1 MCQDPL
7 ILTTLKEEQV
17 QLFPVN
23 LQDLPKVIQTT
34 SGRAGLEHRP
44 ELDPRTQAL
53 SMDCGM
59 EAGHFLQQGLSFLLT
74 WGLEQMSPRVFLS
87 VWRRKC
93 WGLELLLLTGSP
105 QSWETKKLRT
115 RTSPLLNTL
124 STKECCFSFFS
135 RAPIRPPLN
144 TETYAIKGKPC
155 LVPEMV

>member
-1 MCQDPL
+1 MRLGADVPQGHL
-7 ILTTLKEEQV
+7 EWLKEE
-17 QLFPVN
+17 
-23 LQDLPKVIQTT
+23 
-34 SGRAGLEHRP
+34 
-44 ELDPRTQAL
+44 
-53 SMDCGM
+53 
-59 EAGHFLQQGLSFLLT
+59 
-74 WGLEQMSPRVFLS
+74 
-87 VWRRKC
+87 C

-124 STKECCFSFFS
+124 SAKECCFSFFS